1 MIKIKRKRSRATKAA
16 AVPMKRQSID
26 GPSTLYTMGPLE
38 SAVFRLESLKAAKYR
53 SATKTHAASHVADV
67 GSASMTP
74 SADADML
81 EAGAAISKAMAR
93 IDSDGPD
100 FYTPE
105 VLRLQGEIVAGGGP
119 GAQLEAESWL
129 MRHGTESRLTV
140 I

>member
-38 SAVFRLESLKAAKYR
+38 SAVFRLDLLKAAKYR

-93 IDSDGPD
+93 IDLDGPD
-100 FYTPE
+100 FYTPRSFVCKE
-105 VLRLQGEIVAGGGP
+105 RSSPAAVPALSWKQKAGSCDT
-119 GAQLEAESWL
+119 A
-129 MRHGTESRLTV
+129 RNSRLTV